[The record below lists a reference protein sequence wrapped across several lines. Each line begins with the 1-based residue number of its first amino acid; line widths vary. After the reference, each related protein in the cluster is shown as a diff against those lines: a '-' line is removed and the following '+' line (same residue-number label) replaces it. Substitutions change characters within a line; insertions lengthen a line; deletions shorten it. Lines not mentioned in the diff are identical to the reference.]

1 MTKLIETARVGLRQ
15 ISFVSL
21 RRPKAALLA
30 LALILGLT
38 PAAMIMAPEAQ
49 AAANPPGCRTVDVYQ
64 SIGIGIRGGRVHLAA
79 KWCWD
84 DRTVTA
90 TFAPYDYFTATN
102 LGGTYLSWKKT
113 SITETWQDPQFG
125 GNWTRDILLQGNIDV
140 SVFKYGQIKTTP
152 VNLDL
157 KLFGDGVYYATSY

>member
-1 MTKLIETARVGLRQ
+1 MIKLIEATRVGLKR
-15 ISFVSL
+15 ISFGSL

-30 LALILGLT
+30 LALVLGLA
-38 PAAMIMAPEAQ
+38 PAALILAPEAQ
-49 AAANPPGCRTVDVYQ
+49 AAAHPPGCATVDAYQ
-64 SIGIGIRGGRVHLAA
+64 SIGIGIRTGRVHLVA

-102 LGGTYLSWKKT
+102 LGSFFVSWEKT
-113 SITETWQDPQFG
+113 SLNETWQDPQFG
-125 GNWTRDILLQGNIDV
+125 GHWTRDILLQGKIDV
-140 SVFKYGQIKTTP
+140 SVLRYGHIKTTP

-157 KLFGDGVYYATSY
+157 KLFGDGAYYATSY